1 MKDVVYSKKLVA
13 IYMLAILVFGQI
25 ALAVHSAVH
34 FDHVFHEKI
43 IQVDSASHS
52 NSNPEHLKH
61 PCPECLLTHAFHAAD
76 IPVTLY
82 VPLISF
88 IEHTINPDTLLFS
101 GYIFNLY
108 EATGPPLI
116 SV

>member
-1 MKDVVYSKKLVA
+1 MYRNKLIA
-13 IYMLAILVFGQI
+13 ICMLAILVFGQI
-25 ALAVHSAVH
+25 ALAAHSVVH

-52 NSNPEHLKH
+52 DSNPEHFKH
-61 PCPECLLTHAFHAAD
+61 QCPECLLTHAFHAAD
-76 IPVTLY
+76 IPVILY

-88 IEHTINPDTLLFS
+88 VEHTINPDTCLFS
-101 GYIFNLY
+101 GNIFNLY

>member
-1 MKDVVYSKKLVA
+1 MYRNKLIA
-13 IYMLAILVFGQI
+13 ICMLAILVFGQI
-25 ALAVHSAVH
+25 ELAAHTAVH

-43 IQVDSASHS
+43 IQLDSASHS
-52 NSNPEHLKH
+52 DSNPEHLKH
-61 PCPECLLTHAFHAAD
+61 QCPECLLTHAFHAAD

-82 VPLISF
+82 VLLISF
-88 IEHTINPDTLLFS
+88 VEHTLNPDIRLFS

-108 EATGPPLI
+108 KATGPPLI